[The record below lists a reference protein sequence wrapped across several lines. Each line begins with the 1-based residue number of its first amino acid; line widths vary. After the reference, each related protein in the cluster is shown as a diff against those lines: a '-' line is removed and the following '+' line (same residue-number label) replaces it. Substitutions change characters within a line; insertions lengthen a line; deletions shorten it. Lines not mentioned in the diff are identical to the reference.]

1 MYKRPFWHFLP
12 EHTINPNQIYNMTI
26 NKKGKSIRMAPDTD
40 VLLKKLCEKLN
51 DSESNVIKKAIEDLA
66 RKEKVQKSSP

>member
-1 MYKRPFWHFLP
+1 MA
-12 EHTINPNQIYNMTI
+12 II
-26 NKKGKSIRMAPDTD
+26 KKGKYIRMAPTTD
-40 VLLKKLCEKLN
+40 ELLKKLCKKFN